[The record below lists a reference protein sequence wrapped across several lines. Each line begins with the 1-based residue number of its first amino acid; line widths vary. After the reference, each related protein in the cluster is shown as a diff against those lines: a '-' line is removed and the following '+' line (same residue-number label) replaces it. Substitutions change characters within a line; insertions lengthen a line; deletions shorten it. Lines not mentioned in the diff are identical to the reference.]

1 MKKTVKDIDVTGKRV
16 LVRCDFNVPMN
27 NGAITDDGRIAAV
40 LPTIDYLIDK
50 GAKVILIS
58 HLGRPDGEPNLK
70 YTLEPVAIRL
80 SEFLGKE
87 VVFEHS
93 PLVVDDKVIDH
104 ISHMH
109 NRDIALL
116 ENLRFRKEEEA
127 NDPKFAKALASLADF
142 FVNDAFGTAHR
153 AHAST
158 VGIAKYIPAVS
169 GLLMEKE
176 EEFLVEAVENPKRP
190 FLAIMGGA
198 KVKDKIKVIENL
210 LDKVDTLIIGGG
222 MAYPFLKA
230 MGFEVGHSLLEEEGI
245 EIANEL
251 LKKSK
256 EKNVA
261 MLLPLDVVCA
271 KEFANDAEHE
281 VFDRESIP
289 KDWMGLDIGPKTV
302 ELFKKEIA
310 KAQTIFW
317 NGPMGVFEMPNYAM
331 GTLQIARGMAASKG
345 VTIIGGGD
353 SAAAVEQFGLTEKM
367 SHISTGGGASLE
379 LLEGK
384 ELPGI
389 SVLLDKDI

>member
-1 MKKTVKDIDVTGKRV
+1 MKKTVKDIDVSGKRV

-27 NGAITDDGRIAAV
+27 NGVITDDGRIAAV
-40 LPTIDYLIDK
+40 LPTIDYLIDQ
-50 GAKVILIS
+50 GAKVILMS

-70 YTLEPVAIRL
+70 YTLKPVAVRL

-87 VVFEHS
+87 VAFESS

-109 NRDIALL
+109 DRDISLI
-116 ENLRFRKEEEA
+116 ENLRFRKGEEE
-127 NDPKFAKALASLADF
+127 NDPKFAKELASLADIY
-142 FVNDAFGTAHR
+142 VNDAFGTAHR

-158 VGIAKYIPAVS
+158 VGIASYIPAVS

-176 EEFLVEAVENPKRP
+176 EEFLVDAVENPKRP

-222 MAYPFLKA
+222 MAFPFLKA
-230 MGFEVGHSLLEEEGI
+230 MGFEVGRSLLEEEGI
-245 EIANEL
+245 GVAHEL

-256 EKNVA
+256 AKKVKI
-261 MLLPLDVVCA
+261 LLPLDVVCA
-271 KEFANDAEHE
+271 TEFANDADHE
-281 VFDRESIP
+281 VFDRDSIP
-289 KDWMGLDIGPKTV
+289 KDRMGLDIGPKSV
-302 ELFKKEIA
+302 KIFKEEIA
-310 KAQTIFW
+310 KAKTIFW

-331 GTLQIARGMAASKG
+331 GTLQIARGMASSKG

-353 SAAAVEQFGLTEKM
+353 SAAAVEQFGLTEKIT
-367 SHISTGGGASLE
+367 HVSTGGGASLE

-389 SVLLDKDI
+389 TVLEEKDI